1 MTEDCGFKITKVGGL
16 FCKKTREGVLAISGR
31 RSRDGRFGLDV
42 GGKGEPVARVGE
54 DAAVPPLP
62 WRRARRS
69 CPIELY
75 GARFAEQRTPGE
87 RGDKGELTKMRF
99 AAGER
104 TKGHPPWPAI
114 EKLIGVHGTG
124 AMVHGSTNR
133 EHRER
138 EGSERVL
145 TAGKNGAET
154 ARRRLSARRG
164 GQRSLETSGGGSL
177 GHSDAR
183 GSGETR
189 QLMRGRPRLPF
200 LKRQGRG
207 EDAPTTRKVG
217 AGRSWRL
224 PS

>member
-1 MTEDCGFKITKVGGL
+1 VN
-16 FCKKTREGVLAISGR
+16 
-31 RSRDGRFGLDV
+31 
-42 GGKGEPVARVGE
+42 
-54 DAAVPPLP
+54 AAAPPLP
-62 WRRARRS
+62 RRGARRRCS
-69 CPIELY
+69 PGRYRASFSKIK
-75 GARFAEQRTPGE
+75 APEQRGEDGKPIPGQN
-87 RGDKGELTKMRF
+87 
-99 AAGER
+99 AGGGRPE
-104 TKGHPPWPAI
+104 GHPPWPAI
-114 EKLIGVHGTG
+114 EKLVGVHGTG